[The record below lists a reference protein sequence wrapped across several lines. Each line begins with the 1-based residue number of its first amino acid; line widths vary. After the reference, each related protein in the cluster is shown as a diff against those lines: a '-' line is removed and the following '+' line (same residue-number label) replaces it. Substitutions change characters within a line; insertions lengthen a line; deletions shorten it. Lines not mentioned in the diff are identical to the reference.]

1 MFIKKHPYLILSI
14 IFGFISGILWAS
26 SVMVMYEVTM
36 FYLVIIFIPIALSLS
51 IYFLY
56 KNRMETIK
64 CFRNSYLISL
74 ALGFMIFDYVF
85 MEYWHIDYFLSGFN
99 GMGNTVRLIIFQ
111 MGLICIIMLLYS
123 IWVMKNLW
131 HMLVRY
137 Y

>member
-1 MFIKKHPYLILSI
+1 
-14 IFGFISGILWAS
+14 
-26 SVMVMYEVTM
+26 
-36 FYLVIIFIPIALSLS
+36 
-51 IYFLY
+51 
-56 KNRMETIK
+56 TIK

-123 IWVMKNLW
+123 ILFTRLSKKLDNRMK
-131 HMLVRY
+131 
-137 Y
+137 